1 MRYSIVLR
9 ILGLLLV
16 FLAGALLLP
25 IPFSLYYGDSDYISL
40 LISSGIC
47 LVLGSLSLIKKK
59 KREELRPKEGF
70 AVVTFGWIVFAAF
83 GALPFFISGYI
94 PSYTD
99 AFFETMSGFT
109 TTGATILTDIE
120 RLPHGLLFWRSL
132 THWLGGMGIIVL
144 SLAILPFLGVGG
156 MQLFKAESPGPI
168 VDKLS
173 PRITETAKILWA
185 VYVLMSAVE
194 VILLLFGGMNL
205 FDSLCHTFGSMAT
218 GGFSTRNASIGA
230 FQSTYIDYVIIIFM
244 ILAGTNFALHYR
256 LLHGSI
262 KEVLKN
268 SEFRFY
274 IGIIIFSTIFIGI
287 QNYLYHYTNFFE
299 TLHYTLFQVVS
310 IMTTTGYGTYDYE
323 QWSYSSQLMLLLLMY
338 IGGCAGSTGGGIKVI
353 RIYILIK
360 YVYSE
365 IIRLLHPQ
373 AVIPIRIGDA
383 VVDRK
388 VVTNIAG
395 FFILF
400 LVVTVIG
407 VISMSL
413 VGLDIHTSIGAVSA
427 TINNIGPGIGLVGPT
442 ENYGHIPI
450 QGKWIL
456 SFLMLIGRLEVFTV
470 LIMLAPSFWR
480 K

>member
-1 MRYSIVLR
+1 
-9 ILGLLLV
+9 
-16 FLAGALLLP
+16 
-25 IPFSLYYGDSDYISL
+25 
-40 LISSGIC
+40 
-47 LVLGSLSLIKKK
+47 
-59 KREELRPKEGF
+59 
-70 AVVTFGWIVFAAF
+70 
-83 GALPFFISGYI
+83 
-94 PSYTD
+94 
-99 AFFETMSGFT
+99 
-109 TTGATILTDIE
+109 
-120 RLPHGLLFWRSL
+120 
-132 THWLGGMGIIVL
+132 
-144 SLAILPFLGVGG
+144 
-156 MQLFKAESPGPI
+156 
-168 VDKLS
+168 
-173 PRITETAKILWA
+173 
-185 VYVLMSAVE
+185 
-194 VILLLFGGMNL
+194 
-205 FDSLCHTFGSMAT
+205 MAT